1 MSDIVLFHMW
11 SGHRAHLFEK
21 HQFYVSQARGRLLEQ
36 FTDDAIST
44 EADKAAEEALQRR
57 AQLFD
62 PAAIDILGDLE
73 RCIAWT
79 WLEDV
84 A

>member
-1 MSDIVLFHMW
+1 VV
-11 SGHRAHLFEK
+11 EP
-21 HQFYVSQARGRLLEQ
+21 
-36 FTDDAIST
+36 
-44 EADKAAEEALQRR
+44 AAVQY
-57 AQLFD
+57 